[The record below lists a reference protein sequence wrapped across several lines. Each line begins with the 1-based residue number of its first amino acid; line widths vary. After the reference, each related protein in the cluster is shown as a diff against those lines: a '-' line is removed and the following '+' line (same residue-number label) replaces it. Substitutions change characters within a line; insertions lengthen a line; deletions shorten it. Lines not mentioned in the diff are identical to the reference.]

1 MISEYYAHTENR
13 REVWFCKKFF
23 KKTRWIS
30 RNIPHGLRERQP
42 VNKRGRGSFELSFC
56 VLSCTI
62 DCASQVGFCS
72 LEMAHFHFAAALA
85 LAASRALIL
94 ATSLSTKPMGFFS
107 AGFGAAFGYP
117 PNFTKASW
125 EREVGSASDLG
136 SRASRSMAWVVT
148 ARKATVAKKALSI
161 LRFVVVFCFDYNLRN
176 LPAFKPFVRLEI
188 RINFNKKPA
197 KTTIIK
203 FINNSKLL

>member
-1 MISEYYAHTENR
+1 
-13 REVWFCKKFF
+13 
-23 KKTRWIS
+23 
-30 RNIPHGLRERQP
+30 
-42 VNKRGRGSFELSFC
+42 
-56 VLSCTI
+56 
-62 DCASQVGFCS
+62 
-72 LEMAHFHFAAALA
+72 MAHFHFAAFAA
-85 LAASRALIL
+85 LAASMSLIL
-94 ATSLSTKPMGFFS
+94 LISLATKLSGFFS
-107 AGFGAAFGYP
+107 AGLGAAFGYP

-125 EREVGSASDLG
+125 DLEVGSASDLG
-136 SRASRSMAWVVT
+136 SRASRSTAWVVT

-176 LPAFKPFVRLEI
+176 LPAFKPFVRSEI